1 MPNIDLGDPY
11 ESYVK
16 SLIGSGLYS
25 TYAEVVKDALR
36 LHMNSETPSKHM
48 AFVHSAILEGEA
60 DIQAGRVKDY
70 TPKLL
75 DDLTQEVLD
84 ENGR

>member
-16 SLIGSGLYS
+16 GLIGTGLYS

-36 LHMNSETPSKHM
+36 MHMNSETPSKQM
-48 AFVHSAILEGEA
+48 AVIHSAIMEGEA
-60 DIQAGRVKDY
+60 DIQAGRVTTY
-70 TPKLL
+70 SPKVL
-75 DDLTQEVLD
+75 DKLTQDILSEHD
-84 ENGR
+84 

>member
-16 SLIGSGLYS
+16 GLIGTGLYS

-36 LHMNSETPSKHM
+36 LHMNNETPSKQM
-48 AFVHSAILEGEA
+48 AVIHSAIAEGEQ
-60 DIQAGRVKDY
+60 DIKEGRVRAY
-70 TPKLL
+70 TPQML
-75 DDLTQEVLD
+75 DDMTNDVLKD
-84 ENGR
+84 HG

>member
-16 SLIGSGLYS
+16 GLIGTGLYS

-36 LHMNSETPSKHM
+36 LHMNNETPSKQM
-48 AFVHSAILEGEA
+48 AVIHSAIAEGEQ
-60 DIQAGRVKDY
+60 DIKEGRVCAY
-70 TPKLL
+70 TPQML
-75 DDLTQEVLD
+75 DDMTNDVLKD
-84 ENGR
+84 NG

>member
-16 SLIGSGLYS
+16 GLIGTGLYS

-36 LHMNSETPSKHM
+36 LHMNSETPSKQM
-48 AFVHSAILEGEA
+48 ALIHSAILEGEA
-60 DIQAGRVKDY
+60 DIQAGRVKAY

-84 ENGR
+84 ENG

>member
-16 SLIGSGLYS
+16 GLIGTGLYS

-36 LHMNSETPSKHM
+36 MHMNNETPSKQM
-48 AFVHSAILEGEA
+48 AVIHSAIAEGEQ
-60 DIQAGRVKDY
+60 DIKEGRVRAYD
-70 TPKLL
+70 PQML
-75 DDLTQEVLD
+75 DDMTNDVLKD
-84 ENGR
+84 HG

>member
-16 SLIGSGLYS
+16 GLISTGLYS

-36 LHMNSETPSKHM
+36 MHMNNETPSKQM
-48 AFVHSAILEGEA
+48 AAIHSAIAEGEQ
-60 DIQAGRVKDY
+60 DIKEGRFRAY
-70 TPKLL
+70 TPQML
-75 DDLTQEVLD
+75 DDMTNDVLKD
-84 ENGR
+84 HG

>member
-16 SLIGSGLYS
+16 GLIGTGLYS

-36 LHMNSETPSKHM
+36 LHMNNETPSKQM
-48 AFVHSAILEGEA
+48 AFIHGAILEGEA
-60 DIQAGRVKDY
+60 DIQAGRTRSY
-70 TPKLL
+70 EPKLL
-75 DDLTQEVLD
+75 DALTQNVLD
-84 ENGR
+84 ENG

>member
-16 SLIGSGLYS
+16 GLIGSGLYS

-36 LHMNSETPSKHM
+36 LHMNNETPSKQM
-48 AFVHSAILEGEA
+48 AFIHSAILEGEA
-60 DIQAGRVKDY
+60 DIQAGRTKEY
-70 TPKLL
+70 SPKML
-75 DDLTQEVLD
+75 DNLTQEILD
-84 ENGR
+84 ENGG

>member
-16 SLIGSGLYS
+16 GLISTGLYS

-36 LHMNSETPSKHM
+36 MHMNSETPSKQM
-48 AFVHSAILEGEA
+48 AIIHGAIMEGEA
-60 DIQAGRVKDY
+60 DINAGRTRAY
-70 TPKLL
+70 SPKLL
-75 DDLTQEVLD
+75 DELTQAVLD
-84 ENGR
+84 ENG

>member
-16 SLIGSGLYS
+16 GLIGTGLYS

-36 LHMNSETPSKHM
+36 MHMNNETPSKQM
-48 AFVHSAILEGEA
+48 AVIHSAIAEGEQ
-60 DIQAGRVKDY
+60 DIKEGRVRAY
-70 TPKLL
+70 NP
-75 DDLTQEVLD
+75 QMLD
-84 ENGR
+84 EMTNDVLKAHD

>member
-16 SLIGSGLYS
+16 GLIGTGLYS

-36 LHMNSETPSKHM
+36 LHMNNETPSKQM
-48 AFVHSAILEGEA
+48 ALIHGAILEGEA
-60 DIQAGRVKDY
+60 DIQAGRVKAY
-70 TPKLL
+70 EPKFL
-75 DDLTQEVLD
+75 DALTQDVLD
-84 ENGR
+84 ENG

>member
-16 SLIGSGLYS
+16 GLIQTGLYS

-36 LHMNSETPSKHM
+36 LHMNSETNSKRL
-48 AFVHSAILEGEA
+48 AAIHAALAEGEA
-60 DIQAGRVKDY
+60 DIEAGK
-70 TPKLL
+70 TILHKPGLL
-75 DDLTQEVLD
+75 KEWMEDVLD
-84 ENGR
+84 EKA

>member
-16 SLIGSGLYS
+16 GLISSGLYS

-36 LHMNSETPSKHM
+36 MHMNSETPSKQM
-48 AFVHSAILEGEA
+48 AEIHSALAEGEA
-60 DIQAGRVKDY
+60 DIKAGRIKAYSPDA
-70 TPKLL
+70 L
-75 DDLTQEVLD
+75 DKLTQDILNEH
-84 ENGR
+84 G

>member
-16 SLIGSGLYS
+16 GLIGTGLYS

-36 LHMNSETPSKHM
+36 MHMNNETPSKKM
-48 AFVHSAILEGEA
+48 AVIHSAIAEGEQ
-60 DIQAGRVKDY
+60 DIKEGRVRAY
-70 TPKLL
+70 TPQML
-75 DDLTQEVLD
+75 DDMTNDVLKD
-84 ENGR
+84 HG

>member
-16 SLIGSGLYS
+16 GLIGTGLYS

-36 LHMNSETPSKHM
+36 LHMNNETPSKQM
-48 AFVHSAILEGEA
+48 ALIHGAILEGEA
-60 DIQAGRVKDY
+60 DIQAGRVKAY
-70 TPKLL
+70 EPKLL
-75 DDLTQEVLD
+75 DALTQDVLD
-84 ENGR
+84 ENG

>member
-16 SLIGSGLYS
+16 GLIGTGLYS

-36 LHMNSETPSKHM
+36 LHMNNETPSKQM
-48 AFVHSAILEGEA
+48 AVIHSAIAEGER
-60 DIQAGRVKDY
+60 DIKEGRVRAY
-70 TPKLL
+70 TPQML
-75 DDLTQEVLD
+75 DDMTNDVLKD
-84 ENGR
+84 HG

>member
-16 SLIGSGLYS
+16 GLIGTGLYS

-36 LHMNSETPSKHM
+36 MHMNSETPSKQM
-48 AFVHSAILEGEA
+48 AIIHSAIAEGEA
-60 DIQAGRVKDY
+60 DIKAGRSRAY
-70 TPKLL
+70 SPKML
-75 DDLTQEVLD
+75 DELTQEVLS
-84 ENGR
+84 ENG

>member
-16 SLIGSGLYS
+16 GLIGSGLYS

-36 LHMNSETPSKHM
+36 MHMNSETPSKKM
-48 AFVHSAILEGEA
+48 ALIHSAIAEGEA
-60 DIQAGRVKDY
+60 DIKAGRTRVYSPDI
-70 TPKLL
+70 L
-75 DDLTQEVLD
+75 DALTRDVLD
-84 ENGR
+84 ENG

>member
-16 SLIGSGLYS
+16 GLIGTGLYN

-36 LHMNSETPSKHM
+36 MHMNSETPSKQM
-48 AFVHSAILEGEA
+48 AVIHQALAEGEA
-60 DIQAGRVKDY
+60 DIKAGRIKPYSPEMLKDM
-70 TPKLL
+70 TEEALQ
-75 DDLTQEVLD
+75 D
-84 ENGR
+84 

>member
-16 SLIGSGLYS
+16 GLIGTGLYS

-36 LHMNSETPSKHM
+36 MHMNNETPSKQI
-48 AFVHSAILEGEA
+48 ATIHSAIAEGEQ
-60 DIQAGRVKDY
+60 DIKEGRVRAY
-70 TPKLL
+70 NPQML
-75 DDLTQEVLD
+75 DDMTNDVLND
-84 ENGR
+84 HG

>member
-16 SLIGSGLYS
+16 GLIGTGLYS

-36 LHMNSETPSKHM
+36 MHMNNETPSKQM
-48 AFVHSAILEGEA
+48 AVIHSAIAEGEQ
-60 DIQAGRVKDY
+60 DIKEGRVRAY
-70 TPKLL
+70 TPQML
-75 DDLTQEVLD
+75 DDMTNDVLKD
-84 ENGR
+84 HG

>member
-16 SLIGSGLYS
+16 GLISTGLYS

-36 LHMNSETPSKHM
+36 LHMNNETPSKHL
-48 AFVHSAILEGEA
+48 AIIHSAIAEGEA
-60 DIQAGRVKDY
+60 DIKAGRVRPY
-70 TPKLL
+70 SPEIL
-75 DDLTQEVLD
+75 DELTQDVLS
-84 ENGR
+84 ENG

>member
-16 SLIGSGLYS
+16 GLIGTGLYS

-36 LHMNSETPSKHM
+36 LHMNNETPSKQM
-48 AFVHSAILEGEA
+48 AIIHSAIAEGEA
-60 DIQAGRVKDY
+60 DIKAGRTRPY
-70 TPKLL
+70 SPKIL
-75 DDLTQEVLD
+75 DELTQDVLS
-84 ENGR
+84 ENG

>member
-16 SLIGSGLYS
+16 GLISTGLYS

-36 LHMNSETPSKHM
+36 MHMNSETPSKQM
-48 AFVHSAILEGEA
+48 ASIHGAIIEGEA
-60 DIQAGRVKDY
+60 DIQAGRVKAY
-70 TPKLL
+70 YPKLL
-75 DDLTQEVLD
+75 DELTQDVLN
-84 ENGR
+84 ENG

>member
-16 SLIGSGLYS
+16 GLIGTGLYS

-36 LHMNSETPSKHM
+36 LHMNNETPSKQM
-48 AFVHSAILEGEA
+48 AVIHSAIAEGER
-60 DIQAGRVKDY
+60 DIKEGRVRAY
-70 TPKLL
+70 SPQML
-75 DDLTQEVLD
+75 DDMTNDVLKD
-84 ENGR
+84 HG

>member
-16 SLIGSGLYS
+16 GLIGTGLYS

-36 LHMNSETPSKHM
+36 MHMNNETPSKQM
-48 AFVHSAILEGEA
+48 AVIHSAIAEGER
-60 DIQAGRVKDY
+60 DIKEGRVRAY
-70 TPKLL
+70 SPQML
-75 DDLTQEVLD
+75 DDMTNDVLKD
-84 ENGR
+84 HG

>member
-16 SLIGSGLYS
+16 GLIGTGLYN

-36 LHMNSETPSKHM
+36 MHMNKETPSKQM
-48 AFVHSAILEGEA
+48 AVIHHAIAEGED
-60 DIQAGRVKDY
+60 DIKAGRMKAYSSEMLRDM
-70 TPKLL
+70 T
-75 DDLTQEVLD
+75 DEVIN
-84 ENGR
+84 E